1 METAYDPARIRDL
14 SRRTV
19 VSIESLSSLRS
30 TDQAAADALRTI
42 RLARQ
47 NLEDLWMPLLR
58 EIEDSGAM
66 VSWLSIALDN
76 VQASG
81 ARVAEWFAL
90 NTADTAGSGGDLEW
104 TEYTEKT
111 NQEVLDWL
119 AYASKIPF
127 PWGERFGRA
136 NTALNGFSEDLANR
150 VIADADFAKSLIAL
164 APTTPIIA
172 LATGEADFPD
182 RFTAGVVSA
191 MLSSAPWVS
200 GLEAQSKAEAVQVAM
215 ATLRENAGA
224 VLDVLTDPGALL
236 TLASWSLLD
245 TKAVQEFTSAGL
257 YEAVLDDTARLADG
271 YEVLA
276 ELTRL
281 ANGRLDDGMQPG
293 LARGV
298 AVSMDAYLETL
309 APALVKEGSNPVL
322 VVVSDQD
329 DIVELGS
336 YSDVTDL
343 FGALMRDAPAQAA
356 LGGAL
361 GRYTNDTVYDLGENI
376 VKQGLNRVSNFA
388 DLLGDAAR
396 AEQAELVMAAA
407 AEEAFRRQVGS
418 TVKTGVNAG
427 LSLSSAGIVARSVT
441 NEAMKVATDWA
452 AQVRPDELIDL
463 SIPSETYDLITVAA
477 IAMVADN
484 PSVRSALGLNTIPAQ
499 SWDRIDDLLEDIEN
513 SDNSSERAR
522 KIVLLDR
529 YIENDEPDLGGYMR
543 EVRDT
548 AGVDELIEQREAV
561 GTD

>member
-1 METAYDPARIRDL
+1 VETAYDPARIRDL

-19 VSIESLSSLRS
+19 VSIESLTALRS
-30 TDQAAADALRTI
+30 TDQATADALRAI
-42 RLARQ
+42 RLTRQ
-47 NLEDLWMPLLR
+47 NLENQWMPLLR
-58 EIEDSGAM
+58 EIENSRAM
-66 VSWLSIALDN
+66 VSWLTIALDT

-81 ARVAEWFAL
+81 ARFADWFVHHS
-90 NTADTAGSGGDLEW
+90 ADGGDMEW

-111 NQEVLDWL
+111 DQEVLDWL
-119 AYASKIPF
+119 AYESEIPF
-127 PWGERFGRA
+127 PWDERFGRT

-150 VIADADFAKSLIAL
+150 VNADADFATSLIAL

-200 GLEAQSKAEAVQVAM
+200 GLGAQSKAEAVQVAM
-215 ATLRENAGA
+215 AALRDNAGA
-224 VLDVLTDPGALL
+224 VLDVLTNPDALF
-236 TLASWSLLD
+236 TLANWSLLD
-245 TKAVQEFTSAGL
+245 TKEVQEFTTAGL
-257 YEAVLDDTARLADG
+257 YEAVLDDATRLADG

-281 ANGRLDDGMQPG
+281 TNGRLDDGMQPG

-298 AVSMDAYLETL
+298 AISMDAYLETL

-356 LGGAL
+356 LGGSL
-361 GRYTNDTVYDLGENI
+361 GRYTNEMVYDLGENI
-376 VKQGLNRVSNFA
+376 IKHQGLNRVSQFA

-407 AEEAFRRQVGS
+407 AEAASRRQVGS
-418 TVKTGVNAG
+418 AVRTGVNVG

-452 AQVRPDELIDL
+452 TQVRPDELIDL

-499 SWDRIDDLLEDIEN
+499 SWGKIDDLLDDIEN

-529 YIENDEPDLGGYMR
+529 YIEDDEPDLGGYMS